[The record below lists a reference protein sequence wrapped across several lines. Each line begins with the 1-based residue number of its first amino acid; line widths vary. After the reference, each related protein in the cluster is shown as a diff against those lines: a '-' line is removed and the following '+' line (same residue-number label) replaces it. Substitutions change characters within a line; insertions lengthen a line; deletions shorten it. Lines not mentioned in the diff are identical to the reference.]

1 MDTLVLILI
10 ILLVVFAFGGFYT
23 GRPGYSGAGA
33 GMAAVLYALAGI
45 FLVALF
51 TKLLGLI

>member
-1 MDTLVLILI
+1 MDTVVLILI
-10 ILLVVFAFGGFYT
+10 ILLVATAFGGFYT
-23 GRPGYSGAGA
+23 GRPGYSGTGA
-33 GMAAVLYALAGI
+33 GMAVILYALAGL

>member
-1 MDTLVLILI
+1 MDTVALILI
-10 ILLVVFAFGGFYT
+10 ILLVATAFGGFYT
-23 GRPGYSGAGA
+23 GRPGYSGTGA
-33 GMAAVLYALAGI
+33 GMATVLYALAGI

>member
-1 MDTLVLILI
+1 MDIVVLILI
-10 ILLVVFAFGGFYT
+10 ILLVTTAFGGFYT
-23 GRPGYSGAGA
+23 GRPGYSGTGA
-33 GMAAVLYALAGI
+33 GMATVLYALAGI